1 VGRSDDRQREALA
14 ANSDGKGLPPC
25 GDRVTFLD
33 LSQKELIIAVK
44 SAGLLG
50 EAQMGGIL
58 DDRHCDPAMR
68 LCMSSK

>member
-1 VGRSDDRQREALA
+1 
-14 ANSDGKGLPPC
+14 
-25 GDRVTFLD
+25 VTFLD